1 MRPGCK
7 ICHRWS
13 ASCGAVRTQAQYTG
27 DALPIKPRGMF
38 GPRPFLFLPP
48 FPLPLPVVG
57 AVAGLTGVLD
67 LVRLDG
73 WVAGFGAGF
82 SGCMAMVEGG
92 NSLQGELT
100 LCWFLLQA
108 GEFHVHPFS
117 GWWAFQQCGAMLL
130 DPPSTTVEVKLVS
143 IQEVPACANG
153 QRALHDRSS

>member
-73 WVAGFGAGF
+73 SVAGFGAGF

-100 LCWFLLQA
+100 LC
-108 GEFHVHPFS
+108 
-117 GWWAFQQCGAMLL
+117 
-130 DPPSTTVEVKLVS
+130 
-143 IQEVPACANG
+143 
-153 QRALHDRSS
+153 